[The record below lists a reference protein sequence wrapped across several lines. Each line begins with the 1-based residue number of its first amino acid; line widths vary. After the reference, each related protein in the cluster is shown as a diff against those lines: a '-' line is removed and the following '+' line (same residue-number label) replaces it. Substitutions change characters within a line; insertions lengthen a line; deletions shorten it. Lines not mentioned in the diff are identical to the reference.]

1 MMGEAGSFTSLAE
14 YRRVRQIGAI
24 YKGSGKSRAEVV
36 SEFAAQSGYKD
47 ESGSVDELL
56 TIAQRNH
63 SIAEG
68 EIAEIRGCAV

>member
-1 MMGEAGSFTSLAE
+1 MLRGG
-14 YRRVRQIGAI
+14 
-24 YKGSGKSRAEVV
+24 AEVI
-36 SEFAAQSGYKD
+36 SEFAVQSGHKD
-47 ESGSVDELL
+47 ESVSADEQL

>member
-1 MMGEAGSFTSLAE
+1 MLRGS
-14 YRRVRQIGAI
+14 
-24 YKGSGKSRAEVV
+24 AEVI
-36 SEFAAQSGYKD
+36 SEFAVQSGYKD
-47 ESGSVDELL
+47 ESVSADELL

>member
-1 MMGEAGSFTSLAE
+1 MALEKL
-14 YRRVRQIGAI
+14 
-24 YKGSGKSRAEVV
+24 V
-36 SEFAAQSGYKD
+36 SPRPYFLYLYYLYLFLYKD
-47 ESGSVDELL
+47 ESVSADELL

>member
-1 MMGEAGSFTSLAE
+1 MACCTAE
-14 YRRVRQIGAI
+14 IASQ
-24 YKGSGKSRAEVV
+24 
-36 SEFAAQSGYKD
+36 YKD
-47 ESGSVDELL
+47 ESVSADELL